1 MSHLIGKYRPRKCAN
16 VFKFWTNCI
25 SVSGIKLSKNDD
37 DRFRLSKND
46 DDDHFKLSKNDHF
59 RSGSRPS
66 ASTSAEPDIKIV
78 ATVPGQVGLDDH
90 HGHSWSC

>member
-1 MSHLIGKYRPRKCAN
+1 MQTFSNFGQTVLLSLLI
-16 VFKFWTNCI
+16 
-25 SVSGIKLSKNDD
+25 
-37 DRFRLSKND
+37 
-46 DDDHFKLSKNDHF
+46 KLSKNDHF

-90 HGHSWSC
+90 HGHVDHNGFEDGDDHNAR

>member
-25 SVSGIKLSKNDD
+25 SVSGIKLSKND
-37 DRFRLSKND
+37 
-46 DDDHFKLSKNDHF
+46 HF

-78 ATVPGQVGLDDH
+78 ATVPGQVGVDDH
-90 HGHSWSC
+90 HGHVDHNGFEDGDDHNAR